1 MKPYINSYVTTFTA
15 ALLTCAVAFTPSSI
29 EAVQPTKVGIVSF
42 KECVEHSKFGKAEQQ
57 AFNKMKKDAED
68 SLKGKE
74 SELADLTSKL
84 NDADYVDSLTSGAEK
99 DLKDQYRMQSQ
110 DLARKQQAAYQ
121 MLTQANYLIAQK
133 LTEEVTKASEVVAKQ
148 EGYDILLNQDACF
161 YGSTN
166 YNVTSKVVDQMDS
179 TYDKKDSK

>member
-1 MKPYINSYVTTFTA
+1 MKPYKHFSTFAT
-15 ALLTCAVAFTPSSI
+15 ALLAIAAAFAPSST
-29 EAVQPTKVGIVSF
+29 EAVQPARVGIVSF
-42 KECVEHSKFGKAEQQ
+42 KECVEHSKLGKVEQQ

-74 SELADLTSKL
+74 AELADLTSKL
-84 NDADYVDSLTSGAEK
+84 NDADYVDSLTASAEK
-99 DLKDQYRMQSQ
+99 ELKDQYRMQSQ

-133 LTEEVTKASEVVAKQ
+133 MTEEVTKASEVVAKQ
-148 EGYDILLNQDACF
+148 EGYDIILNQDACF
-161 YGSTN
+161 YSSTN
-166 YNVTSKVVDQMDS
+166 NNITGKVVDQMDS